1 MAKQLLF
8 SDSARRKM
16 MGGVDILAQAVGST
30 LGPTGR
36 NVIIS
41 KSFGGPLVTKDGV
54 TVSKEIELPD
64 PFENMGAKLVN
75 VVASKT
81 SDVAGDGTT
90 TATILARAIYREGLR
105 NVTSGANPTAVRRGI
120 EKAVEVAVSELHEK
134 LSRPVSKKEEIA
146 QVAAISA
153 NNDPAI
159 GNMLA
164 DAVERVGRDGVI
176 TVEEG
181 KTAST
186 TLEFVEGM
194 QFDKGYLSPYFVTS
208 PTTME
213 VIFEDALILLHEK
226 KISSLREMIP
236 LLEKVAQSGKPLL
249 IVAEDLEG
257 EALATLVV
265 NKLRG
270 VLNIAAVK
278 APGFGDRRK
287 AMLGDMAVLTGGT
300 VISEDLGLKLENLQ
314 LSQLGRAK
322 QVKVDKD
329 TTTIIQGDGKKAD
342 IQRRIDQLRRQIE
355 ETDSEY
361 DKEKFQERLA
371 KLSGGVA
378 LVRVGAPTEAD
389 MKQTKARVEDA
400 LHATR
405 AAAEEGIVPGGGV
418 ALIRVIPAVE
428 KLHAE
433 LQGDEKLGA
442 AIVLRALEEPTRYIA
457 SNSGHDGGVIA
468 QEVKSNSGAV
478 GFDAN
483 TGNFVD
489 MFEAGI
495 IDPTKVTRTALQ
507 NAASIAA
514 LMLTTEAMVTSIKD
528 DEKEAL
534 PRSKALSARDLGGKG
549 NLARDG
555 SLQSVPPGFFFRRES
570 HFLVSI
576 PSVPAGSSVRNW
588 CRMIFWEYQWSWVKS
603 RDGLFPALQ
612 RP

>member
-8 SDSARRKM
+8 SDAARRKM
-16 MGGVDILAQAVGST
+16 LEGVDTLAHAVGTT

-36 NVIIS
+36 NVILS
-41 KSFGGPLVTKDGV
+41 KSFGGPTVTKDGV

-105 NVTSGANPTAVRRGI
+105 SISSGASPTAVRRGI
-120 EKAVEVAVSELHEK
+120 EQAVAAAVEELQNK
-134 LSRPVSKKEEIA
+134 ASRPDSKKEEIA
-146 QVAAISA
+146 QVGSISA
-153 NNDPAI
+153 NNDPTI
-159 GNMLA
+159 GKMLA

-181 KTAST
+181 KSADT

-208 PTTME
+208 PATME
-213 VIFEDALILLHEK
+213 VVFEDALILLHEK
-226 KISSLREMIP
+226 KISNLRDMIP

-249 IVAEDLEG
+249 IVSEDVEG

-270 VLNIAAVK
+270 VLNICAVK

-287 AMLGDMAVLTGGT
+287 AMLGDMAILTGGT
-300 VISEDLGLKLENLQ
+300 VVSEDLGLKLENLQ
-314 LSQLGRAK
+314 LKDLGKAK
-322 QVKVDKD
+322 QVKVNKD
-329 TTTIIQGDGKKAD
+329 STTLIQGGGTKAE
-342 IQRRIDQLRRQIE
+342 IQRRIEQLRRQIE
-355 ETDSEY
+355 ETESEY

-378 LVRVGAPTEAD
+378 LIRVGAATEAA
-389 MKQTKARVEDA
+389 MKETKARVEDA

-418 ALIRVIPAVE
+418 ALLRVIPAVE
-428 KLHAE
+428 KFQAT

-442 AIVLRALEEPTRYIA
+442 AIVLRALEEPIRHIA
-457 SNSGHDGGVIA
+457 SNSGHDGAVVA
-468 QEVKSNSGAV
+468 EEVKSRKGAI
-478 GFDAN
+478 GFNAN
-483 TGNFVD
+483 TGEYVD
-489 MFEAGI
+489 MFAAGI
-495 IDPTKVTRTALQ
+495 VDPTKVTRSALQ

-514 LMLTTEAMVTSIKD
+514 LMLTTEAMITNIKD
-528 DEKEAL
+528 DEKENT
-534 PRSKALSARDLGGKG
+534 PRVE
-549 NLARDG
+549 G
-555 SLQSVPPGFFFRRES
+555 SIR
-570 HFLVSI
+570 
-576 PSVPAGSSVRNW
+576 
-588 CRMIFWEYQWSWVKS
+588 
-603 RDGLFPALQ
+603 
-612 RP
+612 